1 MSFKLILISAE
12 NDLTNEIS
20 LLIDLFKSG
29 LKIFHLR
36 KPNHSKKELQ
46 IYLEKI
52 PAQYRK
58 RIVLHQHYAL
68 CLKYKLKGIHITEKN
83 KKKSAALFANYK
95 VISASYHSFQE
106 LEKNKFKFRYV
117 FISPVFDSIS
127 KNEYLKKASLLKEM
141 KEFKGKEKVIALGGV
156 DAKKINRIKNTGFS
170 GAAVLGFIWN
180 AKNPI
185 QRFQQLQKSIE
196 E

>member
-1 MSFKLILISAE
+1 MNFQLILISAE
-12 NDLTNEIS
+12 NDSANEIS

-29 LKIFHLR
+29 LRIFHLR

-46 IYLEKI
+46 LYLEKI
-52 PAQYRK
+52 PVQYRK
-58 RIVLHQHYAL
+58 RIVLHQQYAL
-68 CLKYKLKGIHITEKN
+68 SLKYKLKGIHITEKN
-83 KKKSAALFANYK
+83 KKKSATLFAKYK

-106 LEKNKFKFRYV
+106 LEKNNFKFQYV

-127 KNEYLKKASLLKEM
+127 KKEYLKNESLLKEM
-141 KEFKGKEKVIALGGV
+141 KRFKGKEKVIALGGV
-156 DAKKINRIKNTGFS
+156 DAKKINKLKNSGFS
-170 GAAVLGFIWN
+170 GAAVLGFVWD

-185 QRFQQLQKSIE
+185 QRFKQLQNCIE